1 MTVRQ
6 RIVRVS
12 NAAVAGESEVLVT
25 LGLGSCVAI
34 LLHDPEA
41 KVGAM
46 AHILLPEPSGKVAAN
61 NKYKFA
67 STAVA
72 PLIRA
77 MTRKGAERE
86 RIVGR
91 LVGGAS
97 MFGMLLSQNR
107 LHTGE
112 RNVRAARAALEA
124 EGIPLLAEEVGRE
137 HGRSVYFHPADG
149 RVRVTSYQFEEV
161 EL

>member
-1 MTVRQ
+1 MTERQ

-41 KVGAM
+41 RVGAM
-46 AHILLPEPSGKVAAN
+46 AHILLPEPSGKIAAT
-61 NKYKFA
+61 NKWKFA

-72 PLIRA
+72 PLIQA
-77 MTRKGAERE
+77 MMRKGADRD

-97 MFGMLLSQNR
+97 MFGMHLSQQR

-112 RNVRAARAALEA
+112 RNVQAARAALES
-124 EGIPLLAEEVGRE
+124 EGIAIEAEEVGRE
-137 HGRSVYFHPADG
+137 HGRSVYFYPADG

-161 EL
+161 VL